1 VHWKD
6 VARLMHFRGVIQGT
20 AQGAGNTAVSGLTL
34 RQIMRDVQVVPET
47 KLAVELLQEFQ
58 ERRRQMAIVVDEF
71 GSTLG
76 LVTAE
81 DVLEQVVGELEDEF
95 DVGRTLPVPSPE
107 GGLLLDGSASLRDLV
122 TQLHWKLPR
131 EAGVETLAGLLLA
144 RLGHLPAPGE
154 QVEIAGRRFTVV
166 GVDRRRIA
174 KVRVEE
180 MAAKAGAEK
189 QGVAAN
195 GVGR

>member
-1 VHWKD
+1 
-6 VARLMHFRGVIQGT
+6 
-20 AQGAGNTAVSGLTL
+20 
-34 RQIMRDVQVVPET
+34 
-47 KLAVELLQEFQ
+47 
-58 ERRRQMAIVVDEF
+58 VVDEF

-95 DVGRTLPVPSPE
+95 DTGRTLPIVSPE

-131 EAGVETLAGLLLA
+131 EAGVETLAGLLLT
-144 RLGHLPAPGE
+144 RFGHLPAPGE
-154 QVEIAGRRFTVV
+154 QVEIAGRRFTVME
-166 GVDRRRIA
+166 VDRRRIA

-180 MAAKAGAEK
+180 LPARGEAGARN
-189 QGVAAN
+189 V
-195 GVGR
+195 VGMSR